1 MLQLWMYD
9 PTSPA
14 EAMNSSWLS
23 RTLAA
28 SKAPALYSF
37 QYLFTSLAVC
47 GPSPSVL
54 CSPLTLVLFLPLIV
68 FHRLSS
74 LLFLHLDALCNTSSI
89 SWALLRLTTLEVDCS
104 LCSEHTTL
112 CSWQKPRSQYK
123 NHLEEALLELKLYC
137 EDLLLGR

>member
-1 MLQLWMYD
+1 MVEPKPAIETQLAWVI
-9 PTSPA
+9 PSPA
-14 EAMNSSWLS
+14 CLLGSSFFS
-23 RTLAA
+23 CDAED
-28 SKAPALYSF
+28 
-37 QYLFTSLAVC
+37 QIQ
-47 GPSPSVL
+47 G
-54 CSPLTLVLFLPLIV
+54 LVDS
-68 FHRLSS
+68 RLSS

-123 NHLEEALLELKLYC
+123 NYLEEALLELKLYR